1 MPRSEGRYPRRCLV
15 GTLWQD
21 LIFGARML
29 RKSPAFTAIA
39 VLTLSLGIGANTA
52 IFSVVNGVLLR
63 SMPYRD
69 PARLAIIW
77 NDYGNQGQSLPAVS
91 PPDFKDY
98 RERSRTMEFAAAAP
112 TGGGTLLLDDPGGAG
127 NRPQQFDMANVTTN
141 FFPLL
146 GVAPA
151 LGRDFSAEE
160 GALNGPKVV
169 ILSDH
174 LWKNTFHSDPGLIG
188 KSISLNG
195 NPFTVVG
202 ILPSQFRLLLPTE
215 AFQVRDSDLWIP
227 QQLDYSAFQRNL
239 TFLSVFGRVKPDAT
253 MAQAQAEMDGI
264 AEQLRNENEVHKQS
278 GLRIRVVPMQFDV
291 VKNVR
296 PMLITLLAAVGF
308 VLLIA
313 CGNVAN
319 LLLARATRRE
329 REMAVRSALGA
340 SRGRLVR
347 QIMSESVLLAIFGS
361 LGGLLVAKLG
371 LSLLIQLH
379 PAGLP
384 RLDDIRIDGSVLAF
398 TLGACVFTALLF
410 GWIPAAQALTLNL
423 SDTLKDAARGSSDG
437 RGQSARRLLVVSEFA
452 LSLVLLIGA
461 GLLIRSFVALQRVE
475 PGFRPQNII
484 SFRVTIPNNRYP
496 KNEDVSRFVHELE
509 LKMGA
514 IPGVQ
519 SVGSIFQLP
528 FTGSGAQMPY
538 AYNAE
543 TSQKWESISADWR
556 PITPGFFPTVGARL
570 LEGRNFT
577 DADDANHPIV
587 VIVDN
592 LLARRAWPGE
602 SAIGKKL
609 EIESLSRKD
618 NPRLFA
624 IVVGVVSHLRVHDLT
639 RDVREQIFIPH
650 VQEPFN
656 GVGVVLKVTGDPN
669 GVTKQIAQQVR
680 TLDPGIAIRNL
691 QPLESYVDDARAPM
705 RFKLILIG
713 IFGAIALTL
722 AAVGL
727 YGVMAYSVTQR
738 SHELG
743 IRIAVGASPRDIL
756 RLVVGQGIRMTLLG
770 AAIGLVVSLAVTRA
784 LSSLLF
790 GVSVT
795 DPLTFVA
802 VPVVLAFVAILACY
816 LPARRA
822 MRVDPIIALRY
833 E

>member
-1 MPRSEGRYPRRCLV
+1 V

-21 LIFGARML
+21 LVFGARML
-29 RKSPAFTAIA
+29 RKNPAFTALAI
-39 VLTLSLGIGANTA
+39 VTLALGIGANTA

-69 PARLAIIW
+69 PSRLAIIW
-77 NDYGNQGQSLPAVS
+77 NDYGSQGQSLPAVS

-98 RERSRTMEFAAAAP
+98 RERVRLMEFAAGSGTP
-112 TGGGTLLLDDPGGAG
+112 GGTLVLDDPGGGG
-127 NRPQQFDMANVTTN
+127 NRPQQFDMATVTPN

-146 GVAPA
+146 GVETA
-151 LGRDFSAEE
+151 LGRNFTAEE
-160 GALNGPKVV
+160 GALNGPHVV
-169 ILSDH
+169 IIGNR
-174 LWKNTFHSDPGLIG
+174 LWQNTFHSDPGMVG
-188 KSISLNG
+188 RSIQLNG
-195 NPFTVVG
+195 NPYTVVG
-202 ILPSQFRLLLPTE
+202 ILPPQFRLLLPAE
-215 AFQVRDSDLWIP
+215 AFQLRDSDLWIP
-227 QQLDYSAFQRNL
+227 QQINYAAFPRNL
-239 TFLSVFGRVKPDAT
+239 TFLSVFGRLKPGAS
-253 MAQAQAEMDGI
+253 MSQAQAEMDGI
-264 AEQLRNENEVHKQS
+264 AEQLRNENEVHKES

-291 VKNVR
+291 VKNVQ
-296 PMLITLLAAVGF
+296 PTLITLLAGVGF

-347 QIMSESVLLAIFGS
+347 QIMSESVLLAILGS
-361 LGGLLVAKLG
+361 LGGLLVAELG

-398 TLGACVFTALLF
+398 TLGACVLTALLF
-410 GWIPAAQALTLNL
+410 GWIPAIQALRLNL

-437 RGQSARRLLVVSEFA
+437 RGQSARRVLVVSEFA

-461 GLLIRSFVALQRVE
+461 GLLIRSFIALQRVQ
-475 PGFRPQNII
+475 PGYNPQNIL
-484 SFRVTIPNNRYP
+484 SFSVTIPGNRYP
-496 KNEDVSRFVHELE
+496 KNEDISRFVHELE

-514 IPGVQ
+514 LPGVQ

-543 TSQKWESISADWR
+543 TSQQWESLSADWR
-556 PITPGFFPTVGARL
+556 PITPGFFPTVGARF
-570 LEGRNFT
+570 LEGRNFN
-577 DADDANHPIV
+577 DADDANHPLV
-587 VIVDN
+587 VIVDET
-592 LLARRAWPGE
+592 LARRAWPGE

-609 EIESLSRKD
+609 EVESLSRKD
-618 NPRLFA
+618 TPRMFA
-624 IVVGVVSHLRVHDLT
+624 IVVGVVAHLRIHDLT
-639 RDVREQIFIPH
+639 RNVREQIYIPH
-650 VQEPFN
+650 AQEPF
-656 GVGVVLKVTGDPN
+656 GRVGVVLKTPGDPS
-669 GVTKQIAQQVR
+669 GVAKQVEQQVR
-680 TLDPGIAIRNL
+680 MLDPGIAIWRL
-691 QPLESYVDDARAPM
+691 KPLESYIDDAQAPM
-705 RFKLILIG
+705 RFNLILIA

-722 AAVGL
+722 ASVGL
-727 YGVMAYSVTQR
+727 YSVMAYSVTQR
-738 SHELG
+738 AHELG

-756 RLVVGQGIRMTLLG
+756 RLILGHGVRLTLIG
-770 AAIGLVVSLAVTRA
+770 AAVGLLVSLLVTRA
-784 LSSLLF
+784 LANLLF
-790 GVSVT
+790 GVSAT
-795 DPLTFVA
+795 DPLTFIA
-802 VPVVLAFVAILACY
+802 VPIVLALVAMLACY

>member
-1 MPRSEGRYPRRCLV
+1 V

-29 RKSPAFTAIA
+29 RKSPAFTALA
-39 VLTLSLGIGANTA
+39 VVTLALGIGANTA

-69 PARLAIIW
+69 PSRLAIIW
-77 NDYGNQGQSLPAVS
+77 NDYGSQGQSLPAVS

-98 RERSRTMEFAAAAP
+98 RERVRLMEFAAGSGTP
-112 TGGGTLLLDDPGGAG
+112 GGTLVLDDPGGGG
-127 NRPQQFDMANVTTN
+127 NRPQQFDMASVTPN

-146 GVAPA
+146 GVEPA
-151 LGRDFSAEE
+151 LGRNFTAEE
-160 GALNGPKVV
+160 GALNGPRVV
-169 ILSDH
+169 IMGNR
-174 LWKNTFHSDPGLIG
+174 LWQDTFHSDPGMVG
-188 KSISLNG
+188 RSIQLNG
-195 NPFTVVG
+195 NPYTVVG
-202 ILPSQFRLLLPTE
+202 ILPPQFRLLLPAE
-215 AFQVRDSDLWIP
+215 AFQLRDSDLWIP
-227 QQLDYSAFQRNL
+227 QQINYAAFPRNL
-239 TFLSVFGRVKPDAT
+239 TFLSVFGRLKPGAG
-253 MAQAQAEMDGI
+253 MSQAQAEMDGI
-264 AEQLRNENEVHKQS
+264 AEQLRNENEVHKES

-291 VKNVR
+291 VKNVQ
-296 PMLITLLAAVGF
+296 PTLITLLAAVGF

-347 QIMSESVLLAIFGS
+347 QIMSESVLLAILGS
-361 LGGLLVAKLG
+361 LGGLLVAELG

-384 RLDDIRIDGSVLAF
+384 RLDDIRIDGAVLAF
-398 TLGACVFTALLF
+398 TLGACVLTALLF
-410 GWIPAAQALTLNL
+410 GWIPAIQALRLNL

-437 RGQSARRLLVVSEFA
+437 RGHSARRILVVSEFA

-461 GLLIRSFVALQRVE
+461 GLLIRSFIALQRVQ
-475 PGFRPQNII
+475 PGYNPQNIL
-484 SFRVTIPNNRYP
+484 SFSVTIPGNRYP
-496 KNEDVSRFVHELE
+496 KNEDISRFVHELE

-514 IPGVQ
+514 LPGVQ

-543 TSQKWESISADWR
+543 TSQQWESLSADWR
-556 PITPGFFPTVGARL
+556 PITPGFFPTVGARF
-570 LEGRNFT
+570 LEGRNFN
-577 DADDANHPIV
+577 DADDANHPLV
-587 VIVDN
+587 VIVDEM
-592 LLARRAWPGE
+592 LARRAWPGE

-618 NPRLFA
+618 TPRMFA
-624 IVVGVVSHLRVHDLT
+624 IVVGVVAHLRIHDLT
-639 RDVREQIFIPH
+639 RNVREQIYIPH
-650 VQEPFN
+650 AQEPF
-656 GVGVVLKVTGDPN
+656 GRVGVVLKTPGDPS
-669 GVTKQIAQQVR
+669 GVAKQVEQQVR
-680 TLDPGIAIRNL
+680 TLDPGIAIWRL
-691 QPLESYVDDARAPM
+691 EPLESYIDDAQAPM
-705 RFKLILIG
+705 RFNLILIA

-722 AAVGL
+722 ASVGL
-727 YGVMAYSVTQR
+727 YSVMAYSVTQR
-738 SHELG
+738 AHELG

-756 RLVVGQGIRMTLLG
+756 RLILGHGVRLTLIG
-770 AAIGLVVSLAVTRA
+770 AAVGLLVSLLVTRA
-784 LSSLLF
+784 LASLLF
-790 GVSVT
+790 GVSAT
-795 DPLTFVA
+795 DPLTFIA
-802 VPVVLAFVAILACY
+802 VPIVLALVAMLACY

>member
-1 MPRSEGRYPRRCLV
+1 M

-29 RKSPAFTAIA
+29 RKNPGFTALA
-39 VLTLSLGIGANTA
+39 VVTLALGIGANTA

-63 SMPYRD
+63 SMPYGD

-98 RERSRTMEFAAAAP
+98 RERSRLMEFASAIP
-112 TGGGTLLLDDPGGAG
+112 TGGGTLSLDDPGGGG
-127 NRPQQFDMANVTTN
+127 NRPQQFDMAAVTSN

-146 GVAPA
+146 KVEPA
-151 LGRDFSAEE
+151 LGRNFTPEE

-169 ILSDH
+169 IMSNR
-174 LWKNTFHSDPGLIG
+174 LWRNTFHSDPG
-188 KSISLNG
+188 
-195 NPFTVVG
+195 VVG
-202 ILPSQFRLLLPTE
+202 RSIQLDGAPYMVIGILSAQFHLLLPAE
-215 AFQVRDSDLWIP
+215 AFQIRDSDLWIP
-227 QQLDYSAFQRNL
+227 QQINYDAFPRNL
-239 TFLSVFGRVKPDAT
+239 TFLSVFGRLKPGAS

-264 AEQLRNENEVHKQS
+264 AEQLRNENEVHKES

-291 VKNVR
+291 VKNVQ
-296 PMLITLLAAVGF
+296 PTLITLLAAVGF

-347 QIMSESVLLAIFGS
+347 QIMSESVLLAVLGG
-361 LGGLLVAKLG
+361 LGGLLVAQLG

-384 RLDDIRIDGSVLAF
+384 RLDDIRIDGAVLAF
-398 TLGACVFTALLF
+398 TLGACVLTALLF
-410 GWIPAAQALTLNL
+410 GWIPAIQALRLNL

-437 RGQSARRLLVVSEFA
+437 RGQSARRVLVVSEFA

-461 GLLIRSFVALQRVE
+461 GLLIRSFVALQRVQ
-475 PGFRPQNII
+475 PGYNAQNVL
-484 SFRVTIPNNRYP
+484 SFRVTIPGNRYP
-496 KNEDVSRFVHELE
+496 TNEDISRFVHELE
-509 LKMGA
+509 IKMRA
-514 IPGVQ
+514 LPGVE
-519 SVGSIFQLP
+519 SAGSIFQLP

-543 TSQKWESISADWR
+543 TSQKWESLSADWR

-587 VIVDN
+587 VIVDEM
-592 LLARRAWPGE
+592 LARRAWPGE

-609 EIESLSRKD
+609 EVELLSNKD
-618 NPRLFA
+618 NPRVFA
-624 IVVGVVSHLRVHDLT
+624 IVVGVVAHLRVHDLT
-639 RDVREQIFIPH
+639 RNVREQIFIPQP
-650 VQEPFN
+650 QEPFR
-656 GVGVVLKVTGDPN
+656 GVGVVLKTAGDPG
-669 GVTKQIAQQVR
+669 GVTREIEQQVR
-680 TLDPGIAIRNL
+680 ALDPGMAVRNL
-691 QPLESYVDDARAPM
+691 KPLEGYIDDAQAPM
-705 RFKLILIG
+705 RFNLILIA

-722 AAVGL
+722 ASVGL
-727 YGVMAYSVTQR
+727 YSVMAYSVTQR

-756 RLVVGQGIRMTLLG
+756 RLVLGQGVRLTLIG
-770 AAIGLVVSLAVTRA
+770 AALGLVASLLVTRA
-784 LSSLLF
+784 LASLLF
-790 GVSVT
+790 GVSAT
-795 DPLTFVA
+795 DPITFIA
-802 VPVVLAFVAILACY
+802 VPVVLALVAMLACY

>member
-29 RKSPAFTAIA
+29 RKSPAFSAIA

-127 NRPQQFDMANVTTN
+127 NRPQQFDMTNVTTN

-239 TFLSVFGRVKPDAT
+239 TFLSVFGRVKPDA
-253 MAQAQAEMDGI
+253 
-264 AEQLRNENEVHKQS
+264 
-278 GLRIRVVPMQFDV
+278 PMGE
-291 VKNVR
+291 
-296 PMLITLLAAVGF
+296 AHA
-308 VLLIA
+308 
-313 CGNVAN
+313 AN
-319 LLLARATRRE
+319 LLLARATGRQ
-329 REMAVRSALGA
+329 REMAGHSALGA

-361 LGGLLVAKLG
+361 LGGLVVAKLG

-410 GWIPAAQALTLNL
+410 GCIPAAQALKLNL

-587 VIVDN
+587 VIVDD

-624 IVVGVVSHLRVHDLT
+624 IVVGVVAHLRVHDLT
-639 RDVREQIFIPH
+639 RDVREQIFIHP
-650 VQEPFN
+650 
-656 GVGVVLKVTGDPN
+656 
-669 GVTKQIAQQVR
+669 
-680 TLDPGIAIRNL
+680 
-691 QPLESYVDDARAPM
+691 
-705 RFKLILIG
+705 
-713 IFGAIALTL
+713 
-722 AAVGL
+722 
-727 YGVMAYSVTQR
+727 
-738 SHELG
+738 
-743 IRIAVGASPRDIL
+743 
-756 RLVVGQGIRMTLLG
+756 
-770 AAIGLVVSLAVTRA
+770 
-784 LSSLLF
+784 
-790 GVSVT
+790 
-795 DPLTFVA
+795 
-802 VPVVLAFVAILACY
+802 
-816 LPARRA
+816 
-822 MRVDPIIALRY
+822 
-833 E
+833 

>member
-1 MPRSEGRYPRRCLV
+1 
-15 GTLWQD
+15 
-21 LIFGARML
+21 ML
-29 RKSPAFTAIA
+29 RKNPGFTALA
-39 VLTLSLGIGANTA
+39 VVTLALGIGANTA

-63 SMPYRD
+63 SMPYGD

-77 NDYGNQGQSLPAVS
+77 NDYGHQGQSLPAVS

-98 RERSRTMEFAAAAP
+98 RERSRLMEFASASP
-112 TGGGTLLLDDPGGAG
+112 TGGGTLTLDDPGGG
-127 NRPQQFDMANVTTN
+127 NRPQQFDMAQVTSN

-146 GVAPA
+146 EVAPA
-151 LGRDFSAEE
+151 LGRNFTPEE

-169 ILSDH
+169 IMSNR
-174 LWKNTFHSDPGLIG
+174 LWRNTFHSDPG
-188 KSISLNG
+188 
-195 NPFTVVG
+195 VVG
-202 ILPSQFRLLLPTE
+202 RSIQLDGAPYMVIGILSAQFHLLLPAE
-215 AFQVRDSDLWIP
+215 AFQIRDSDLWIP
-227 QQLDYSAFQRNL
+227 QQINYDAFPRNL
-239 TFLSVFGRVKPDAT
+239 TFLSVFGRLKAGAS

-264 AEQLRNENEVHKQS
+264 AEQLRNENEVHKES

-291 VKNVR
+291 VKNVQ
-296 PMLITLLAAVGF
+296 PTLITLLAAVGF

-347 QIMSESVLLAIFGS
+347 QIMSESVLLAVLGG
-361 LGGLLVAKLG
+361 LGGLLVAQLG

-384 RLDDIRIDGSVLAF
+384 RLDDIRIDGAVLAF
-398 TLGACVFTALLF
+398 TLGACVLTALLF
-410 GWIPAAQALTLNL
+410 GWIPAIQALRLNL

-437 RGQSARRLLVVSEFA
+437 RGQSARRVLVISEFA

-461 GLLIRSFVALQRVE
+461 GLLIRSFVALQRVQ
-475 PGFRPQNII
+475 PGYNAQNVL
-484 SFRVTIPNNRYP
+484 SFRVTIPGNRYP
-496 KNEDVSRFVHELE
+496 TNEDISRFVHELE
-509 LKMGA
+509 IKMRA
-514 IPGVQ
+514 LPGVE
-519 SVGSIFQLP
+519 SAGSIFQLP

-543 TSQKWESISADWR
+543 TSQKWESLSADWR

-587 VIVDN
+587 VIVDEM
-592 LLARRAWPGE
+592 LARRAWPGE

-609 EIESLSRKD
+609 EVELLSNKD
-618 NPRLFA
+618 NPRVFA
-624 IVVGVVSHLRVHDLT
+624 IVVGVVAHLRVHDLT
-639 RDVREQIFIPH
+639 RNVREQIFIPQP
-650 VQEPFN
+650 QEPFR
-656 GVGVVLKVTGDPN
+656 GVGVVLKTAGDP
-669 GVTKQIAQQVR
+669 GGIIKQVEQQMR
-680 TLDPGIAIRNL
+680 ALDPGMAVRNL
-691 QPLESYVDDARAPM
+691 KPLEGYIDDAQAPM
-705 RFKLILIG
+705 RFNLILIA

-722 AAVGL
+722 ASVGL
-727 YGVMAYSVTQR
+727 YSVMAYSVTQR

-756 RLVVGQGIRMTLLG
+756 RLVLGQGLRLTLIG
-770 AAIGLVVSLAVTRA
+770 AGLGLVASFLVTRA
-784 LSSLLF
+784 LASLLF
-790 GVSVT
+790 GVSAT
-795 DPLTFVA
+795 DTLTFVA
-802 VPVVLAFVAILACY
+802 VPAVLALVAMLACY

>member
-1 MPRSEGRYPRRCLV
+1 M

-21 LIFGARML
+21 LVFGARML
-29 RKSPAFTAIA
+29 RKSPAFTALA
-39 VLTLSLGIGANTA
+39 VVTLALGIGANTA

-69 PARLAIIW
+69 SSRLAIIW
-77 NDYGNQGQSLPAVS
+77 NDYGSQGQSLPAVS
-91 PPDFKDY
+91 PPDFQDY
-98 RERSRTMEFAAAAP
+98 RQRSRLMEFAAGSGTP
-112 TGGGTLLLDDPGGAG
+112 GGTLVLDDPGGGG
-127 NRPQQFDMANVTTN
+127 NRPQQFDMASVTPN

-146 GVAPA
+146 GVEPA
-151 LGRDFSAEE
+151 LGRNFTAEE
-160 GALNGPKVV
+160 GALNGPRVV
-169 ILSDH
+169 IMGNR
-174 LWKNTFHSDPGLIG
+174 LWQNTFHSDPGMVG
-188 KSISLNG
+188 RSIQLNG
-195 NPFTVVG
+195 DPYTVVG
-202 ILPSQFRLLLPTE
+202 ILPPQFRLLLPAE
-215 AFQVRDSDLWIP
+215 AFQLRDSDLWIP
-227 QQLDYSAFQRNL
+227 QQINYAAFPRNL
-239 TFLSVFGRVKPDAT
+239 TFLSVFGRLKPGAS
-253 MAQAQAEMDGI
+253 MSQAQAEMDGI
-264 AEQLRNENEVHKQS
+264 AEQLRNENEVHKES

-291 VKNVR
+291 VKNVQ
-296 PMLITLLAAVGF
+296 PTLITLLAAVGF

-347 QIMSESVLLAIFGS
+347 QIMSESVLLAILGS
-361 LGGLLVAKLG
+361 LGGLLVAELG

-398 TLGACVFTALLF
+398 TLGACVLTALLF
-410 GWIPAAQALTLNL
+410 GWIPAIQALRLNL

-437 RGQSARRLLVVSEFA
+437 RGHSARRVLVVSEFA

-461 GLLIRSFVALQRVE
+461 GLLIRSFIALQRVQ
-475 PGFRPQNII
+475 PGYNPQNIL
-484 SFRVTIPNNRYP
+484 SFSVTIPGNRYP
-496 KNEDVSRFVHELE
+496 KNEDISRFVHELE

-514 IPGVQ
+514 LPGVQ

-543 TSQKWESISADWR
+543 TSQQWESLSADWR
-556 PITPGFFPTVGARL
+556 PITPGFFPTVGARF
-570 LEGRNFT
+570 LEGRNFN
-577 DADDANHPIV
+577 DADDANHPLV
-587 VIVDN
+587 VIVDEM
-592 LLARRAWPGE
+592 LARRAWPGE

-618 NPRLFA
+618 TPRMFA
-624 IVVGVVSHLRVHDLT
+624 IVVGVVAHLRIHDLT
-639 RDVREQIFIPH
+639 RNVREQIYIPH
-650 VQEPFN
+650 AQEPF
-656 GVGVVLKVTGDPN
+656 GRVGVVLKTPGDPS
-669 GVTKQIAQQVR
+669 GVTKQVEQQVR
-680 TLDPGIAIRNL
+680 TLDPGIAIWRL
-691 QPLESYVDDARAPM
+691 EPLESYIDDAQAPM
-705 RFKLILIG
+705 RFNLILIA

-722 AAVGL
+722 ASVGL
-727 YGVMAYSVTQR
+727 YSVMAYSVTQR
-738 SHELG
+738 AHELG

-756 RLVVGQGIRMTLLG
+756 RLILGHGVRLTLIG
-770 AAIGLVVSLAVTRA
+770 AAVGLLVSLLVTRA
-784 LSSLLF
+784 LASLLF
-790 GVSVT
+790 GVSAT
-795 DPLTFVA
+795 DPLTFIA
-802 VPVVLAFVAILACY
+802 VPIVLALVAMLACY

>member
-1 MPRSEGRYPRRCLV
+1 M

-29 RKSPAFTAIA
+29 RKNPAFTALA
-39 VLTLSLGIGANTA
+39 VVTLALGIGANTA

-69 PARLAIIW
+69 PSRLAIIW
-77 NDYGNQGQSLPAVS
+77 NDYGSQGQSLPAVS
-91 PPDFKDY
+91 PPDFQDY
-98 RERSRTMEFAAAAP
+98 RQRSRLMEFAAGSGTP
-112 TGGGTLLLDDPGGAG
+112 GGTLVLDDPGGGG
-127 NRPQQFDMANVTTN
+127 NRPQQFDMASVTPN

-146 GVAPA
+146 GVEPA
-151 LGRDFSAEE
+151 LGRNFTAEE
-160 GALNGPKVV
+160 GALNGPRVV
-169 ILSDH
+169 IMGNR
-174 LWKNTFHSDPGLIG
+174 LWQNTFHSDPGMVG
-188 KSISLNG
+188 RSIQLNG
-195 NPFTVVG
+195 NPYTVVG
-202 ILPSQFRLLLPTE
+202 ILPPQFRLLLPAE
-215 AFQVRDSDLWIP
+215 AFQLRDSDLWIP
-227 QQLDYSAFQRNL
+227 QQINYAAFPRNL
-239 TFLSVFGRVKPDAT
+239 TFLSVFGRLQPGAS
-253 MAQAQAEMDGI
+253 MSQAQAEMDGI
-264 AEQLRNENEVHKQS
+264 AEQLRNENEVHKES

-291 VKNVR
+291 VKNVQ
-296 PMLITLLAAVGF
+296 PTLITLLAAVGF

-347 QIMSESVLLAIFGS
+347 QIMSESVLLAILGS
-361 LGGLLVAKLG
+361 LGGLLVAELG

-398 TLGACVFTALLF
+398 TLGACVLTALLF
-410 GWIPAAQALTLNL
+410 GWIPAIQALRLNL

-437 RGQSARRLLVVSEFA
+437 RGHSARRVLVVSEFA

-461 GLLIRSFVALQRVE
+461 GLLIRSFIALQRVQ
-475 PGFRPQNII
+475 PGYNPQNIL
-484 SFRVTIPNNRYP
+484 SFSVTIPGNRYP
-496 KNEDVSRFVHELE
+496 KNEDISRFVHELE

-514 IPGVQ
+514 LPGVQ

-543 TSQKWESISADWR
+543 TSQQWESLSADWR
-556 PITPGFFPTVGARL
+556 PITPGFFPTVGARF
-570 LEGRNFT
+570 LEGRNFN
-577 DADDANHPIV
+577 DADDANHPLV
-587 VIVDN
+587 VIVDEM
-592 LLARRAWPGE
+592 LARRAWPGE

-618 NPRLFA
+618 TPRMFA
-624 IVVGVVSHLRVHDLT
+624 IVVGVVAHLRIHDLT
-639 RDVREQIFIPH
+639 RNVREQIYIPH
-650 VQEPFN
+650 AQEPF
-656 GVGVVLKVTGDPN
+656 GRVGVVLKTPGDPS
-669 GVTKQIAQQVR
+669 GVAKQVEQQVR
-680 TLDPGIAIRNL
+680 TLDPGIAIWRL
-691 QPLESYVDDARAPM
+691 EPLESYIDDAQAPM
-705 RFKLILIG
+705 RFNLILIA

-722 AAVGL
+722 ASVGL
-727 YGVMAYSVTQR
+727 YSVMAYSVTQR
-738 SHELG
+738 AHELG

-756 RLVVGQGIRMTLLG
+756 RLILGHGVRLTLIG
-770 AAIGLVVSLAVTRA
+770 AAVGLLVSLLVTRA
-784 LSSLLF
+784 LASLLF
-790 GVSVT
+790 GVSAT
-795 DPLTFVA
+795 DPLTFIA
-802 VPVVLAFVAILACY
+802 VPIVLAFVAMLACY

>member
-1 MPRSEGRYPRRCLV
+1 
-15 GTLWQD
+15 
-21 LIFGARML
+21 ML
-29 RKSPAFTAIA
+29 RKSPAFTAVA

-63 SMPYRD
+63 SMPYRN
-69 PARLAIIW
+69 PSSLAIIW

-98 RERSRTMEFAAAAP
+98 RERSRLMEFASASP
-112 TGGGTLLLDDPGGAG
+112 SGGGTLVLDDPGGAG
-127 NRPQQFDMANVTTN
+127 NRPQQFEMAFVTPN
-141 FFPLL
+141 FLPLL
-146 GVAPA
+146 GVEPA
-151 LGRDFSAEE
+151 LGRNFTDEE

-169 ILSDH
+169 MLSNR
-174 LWKNTFHSDPGLIG
+174 LWRNTFHSDPGLIG
-188 KSISLNG
+188 RSIQLNG
-195 NPFTVVG
+195 NPYTVVG
-202 ILPSQFRLLLPTE
+202 VLAPQFRLLLPAE
-215 AFQVRDSDLWIP
+215 AFRIHDSDLWVP
-227 QQLDYSAFQRNL
+227 QQIDYAAFQRNL
-239 TFLSVFGRVKPDAT
+239 TFLSVFGRLKPGAN

-264 AEQLRNENEVHKQS
+264 AEQLRNENEVHKES

-296 PMLITLLAAVGF
+296 PTLITLLAAVGF

-340 SRGRLVR
+340 SRGRLMR
-347 QIMSESVLLAIFGS
+347 QIMSESVLLAILGS
-361 LGGLLVAKLG
+361 LGGLLVAQLG

-384 RLDDIRIDGSVLAF
+384 RLDDIRIDGAVLAF
-398 TLGACVFTALLF
+398 TLGACVLTALLF
-410 GWIPAAQALTLNL
+410 GWIPAMQALRLNL
-423 SDTLKDAARGSSDG
+423 SDTLKDAARGSSDR
-437 RGQSARRLLVVSEFA
+437 RGNSARRLLVISEFA
-452 LSLVLLIGA
+452 LSLVLVIGA
-461 GLLIRSFVALQRVE
+461 GLLIRSFIALQRVQ
-475 PGFRPQNII
+475 PGYNAQNIV
-484 SFRVTIPNNRYP
+484 SFSVSIPGKRYP
-496 KNEDVSRFVHELE
+496 KNEDVSRFVHELD

-514 IPGVQ
+514 LPGVQ

-538 AYNAE
+538 AYNPE
-543 TSQKWESISADWR
+543 TSQKWESLSADWR
-556 PITPGFFPTVGARL
+556 PITPGFFPTVGARFL
-570 LEGRNFT
+570 AGRNFT

-587 VIVDN
+587 LIVDDM
-592 LLARRAWPGE
+592 LARRAWPGE

-618 NPRLFA
+618 NPRMFA
-624 IVVGVVSHLRVHDLT
+624 IVVGVVAHLRFHDLT

-650 VQEPFN
+650 AQEPF
-656 GVGVVLKVTGDPN
+656 GQVGVVLKTPGDPS
-669 GVTKQIAQQVR
+669 GVMKQVAQQVR

-705 RFKLILIG
+705 RFNLILIG

-756 RLVVGQGIRMTLLG
+756 RLVLGQGIRMTLLG
-770 AAIGLVVSLAVTRA
+770 AAIGLVASLAVTRA

-790 GVSVT
+790 GVSAT
-795 DPLTFVA
+795 DPVTFIV